1 MPVTHGVRGSS
12 PLHTALSV
20 TVMVKLNKYVYYA
33 FSDFLSSLDA
43 LRFPQQIIDI
53 VDDAE
58 CFLASID
65 LSSLSSTDL
74 ALWSKECASLSY
86 DVDVLLDYIKYFIKG
101 SIPIVDK
108 GASMFILHEISHFYD
123 MLFSED

>member
-33 FSDFLSSLDA
+33 FSDFISSLDV
-43 LRFPQQIIDI
+43 LKFPQQIIDI

-58 CFLASID
+58 CFLSSID
-65 LSSLSSTDL
+65 LSSLSSANL

-86 DVDVLLDYIKYFIKG
+86 DVDTLLEYSRYLIEG
-101 SIPIVDK
+101 PISSVDK
-108 GASMFILHEISHFYD
+108 GVSLFILYEISYFYD
-123 MLFSED
+123 KLFSED

>member
-1 MPVTHGVRGSS
+1 MI
-12 PLHTALSV
+12 
-20 TVMVKLNKYVYYA
+20 KLNKSVYYA
-33 FSDFLSSLDA
+33 FSDYLSSLDA

-74 ALWSKECASLSY
+74 ALWIKECGFLSY
-86 DVDVLLDYIKYFIKG
+86 DVEVLLDYVDYLQWSTPG
-101 SIPIVDK
+101 ESQAASI
-108 GASMFILHEISHFYD
+108 SILSEISDFYD
-123 MLFSED
+123 KLFLDD